1 MYDEKYSSKGFYP
14 TPKFSLLSALVLVLV
29 SFMIVGGCG
38 GGGSSSDGIE
48 DNNTPKPTTAD
59 DTKLEKSPTPAA
71 DETNLDDKISD
82 ELPPSDPTRS
92 YGTCD
97 ERSINLAHLRGKGKG
112 YKPWKCDNSE
122 FLSLRFYDSAEWGER
137 NRTFIALEQ
146 DQTKLY
152 GYFTLKN
159 CNLSVDFWDE
169 GVDDWEAEILSL
181 DAQKMVLMYKGTDKI
196 EHCSSG
202 LNDGQ

>member
-59 DTKLEKSPTPAA
+59 GTKLEKSPTPAADDTKLEKSPTPAA
-71 DETNLDDKISD
+71 DDNKLVDNKTPD
-82 ELPPSDPTRS
+82 ELPSYPPHD
-92 YGTCD
+92 YGTC
-97 ERSINLAHLRGKGKG
+97 ENRTIAEAELHGKGPSN
-112 YKPWKCDNSE
+112 YKPWKCENNE
-122 FLSLRFYDSAEWGER
+122 FLSLRFFDPVNLLKG

-146 DQTKLY
+146 DQTKLH

-169 GVDDWEAEILSL
+169 GVDDWEA
-181 DAQKMVLMYKGTDKI
+181 
-196 EHCSSG
+196 
-202 LNDGQ
+202 